1 MSGNGFL
8 LFLAAW
14 PMAAALVS
22 YLIGRV
28 SKKGRD
34 LFADG
39 AVVLEFAAVLWLLAS
54 GLSASGFLASEFR
67 WEGFCGLG
75 LHLELDG
82 FRVLYGLIA
91 AFMWVMTTVFSREY
105 LASYR
110 NRNRYYLFLLLTLG
124 AVMGVFLSADFFT
137 AFLFFEIMSFTS
149 FVWVAHEEK
158 EEAMGAAVTYLG
170 VAVIGGMVTLMGL
183 FLFYHAAGTLE
194 FSELLPACRALW
206 EEKRGTFYLAGG
218 LTAFGFA
225 AKAGVFP
232 LHIWLPKAHPAA
244 PAPASALLSGI
255 LTKAGLFGLLI
266 LGCQVFR
273 CDPYWGMAVFVFG
286 LVTMFGG
293 ALLAVFS
300 VDLKRTLACSSM
312 SQIGFILVGL
322 GLQGLLG
329 EENGLAVRGTLLHMV
344 NHSAIKLVLFMAA
357 GVVYMN
363 LHKLDLNEIRG
374 FGRKKPLLLF
384 CFLMGAL
391 GIGGVPLWNGYVS
404 KTLLH
409 EAIAEYGALAAEGL
423 SVCGTATFWKG
434 AEWVFLIC
442 GGMTAA
448 YMTKLFVALFVE
460 RHPKRQE
467 EFETKY
473 REYWNLESKFAV
485 AVPALLLPVM
495 GMFPG
500 LVMDSVAE
508 LGEGFFGGGPL
519 AGPVR
524 YFSPENLSGGL
535 ISLGIGA
542 VIYFGAVRTA
552 LMRKGEDGVRVYVD
566 RWPAWL
572 DLERM
577 MRAAGRGILAVT
589 AVLCRALDR
598 TVDGTVV
605 FARKTTHRQIK
616 EDKIQVS
623 RNRLAYWIGCFLEWG
638 SEVLNKTVR
647 KKRPVERDHVRRLME
662 FEEKTVRTNRIID
675 ESLSFALLLVCIG
688 LIVVL
693 LYLLWIR

>member
-8 LFLAAW
+8 LFLAVW
-14 PMAAALVS
+14 PMAAGLAS

-28 SKKGRD
+28 SKTGRD
-34 LFADG
+34 FFADG
-39 AVVLEFAAVLWLLAS
+39 AVVLEFAAVLWLLF
-54 GLSASGFLASEFR
+54 SGFSSSGFSASEFR

-82 FRVLYGLIA
+82 FRVLYGLTA
-91 AFMWVMTTVFSREY
+91 SFMWVMTTIFSREY
-105 LASYR
+105 LARYR
-110 NRNRYYLFLLLTLG
+110 NRNRYYLFLLLTFG

-137 AFLFFEIMSFTS
+137 AFLFFEVMSFTS

-158 EEAMGAAVTYLG
+158 AAAMGAAVTYLG

-183 FLFYHAAGTLE
+183 FLFFHVTGTLE
-194 FSELLPACRALW
+194 FSELLPACQAVW
-206 EEKRGTFYLAGG
+206 EEKRGTLYLAGG

-232 LHIWLPKAHPAA
+232 LHIWLPKAHPVA

-255 LTKAGLFGLLI
+255 LTKAGIFGLLV

-273 CDPYWGMAVFVFG
+273 HDPFWGMAVFVFG
-286 LVTMFGG
+286 VVTMSGG
-293 ALLAVFS
+293 AFLAVFS

-329 EENGLAVRGTLLHMV
+329 EENALAVRGTLLHMV
-344 NHSAIKLVLFMAA
+344 NHSMIKLVLFMAA

-363 LHKLDLNEIRG
+363 LHQLNLNEIRG

-391 GIGGVPLWNGYVS
+391 GIGGIPLWNGYVS

-409 EAIAEYGALAAEGL
+409 EGIVEYGALAAEGAA
-423 SVCGTATFWKG
+423 VWGTAAFWKG
-434 AEWVFLIC
+434 AEWIFLIS
-442 GGMTAA
+442 GGLTVA

-460 RHPKRQE
+460 RHPGRQE
-467 EFETKY
+467 EFEQKH
-473 REYWNLESKFAV
+473 RKYWNPESRLAV

-495 GMFPG
+495 GIFPG
-500 LVMDSVAE
+500 LVMDPVAE

-519 AGPVR
+519 AHPVR

-535 ISLGIGA
+535 ISIGIGA
-542 VIYFGAVRTA
+542 VIYFGVIRTV
-552 LMRKGEDGVRVYVD
+552 LMRKGERGVREYVD

-577 MRAAGRGILAVT
+577 MRGIGKGLLEVCAVF
-589 AVLCRALDR
+589 CRLLDR
-598 TVDGTVV
+598 AVDGTVV
-605 FARKTTHRQIK
+605 LARKTTHRQLK
-616 EDKIQVS
+616 EDKVQVA
-623 RNRLAYWIGCFLEWG
+623 RNRLAYRAGCILEWG

-647 KKRPVERDHVRRLME
+647 RKHPRERAYVRRLME
-662 FEEKTVRTNRIID
+662 FEEKTVRTNRIIN
-675 ESLSFALLLVCIG
+675 ESLSFALLLVSVG